1 MKPRIIAAATLL
13 LALAGPARLGAIEL
27 SLEEN
32 KAERGNIG
40 FVDTQRLFKLFP
52 ETLKA
57 KENFEEAVRQAE
69 DQINL
74 RKAEVLRLRKEIDE
88 LKVERASLAKST
100 PTATAAPAVQPVTVS
115 TRAAALPAAPVVSTR
130 TAVPPPTAVL
140 ASTAA
145 VPALPAPVTAVST
158 RTTTVPQAAVAAAT
172 ATVTTPRVSSG
183 TVATYEQLLKPAV
196 STHTALAQLP
206 GFAVRPAVST
216 AATSGSE
223 LSRQASGSALPVG
236 AASQPLVINLPG
248 ATTGPVVI
256 APPTGT
262 PAPPV
267 AAPAAPAP
275 PAPALT
281 AAAAPPVPPPAAAPV
296 VSTAAA
302 QAALDSALAALD
314 AKLAQKTVELA
325 RKETQARDEQE
336 TAEKNLLDLESRRS
350 EILLGKLY
358 KAVQEV
364 ARREGVSVVVDKTG
378 ILYGHN
384 AVDLTEK
391 VLKYLKGS

>member
-1 MKPRIIAAATLL
+1 MKTTLLAAAVLL
-13 LALAGPARLGAIEL
+13 GLAGPARLGAIEL

-74 RKAEVLRLRKEIDE
+74 RKAEVLRLRKEIDA
-88 LKVERASLAKST
+88 LKVERLTLARST
-100 PTATAAPAVQPVTVS
+100 PTATVAPVPLQPVAVS
-115 TRAAALPAAPVVSTR
+115 TRAA
-130 TAVPPPTAVL
+130 VPPPTVVQ

-172 ATVTTPRVSSG
+172 ATVPTPRMSSG
-183 TVATYEQLLKPAV
+183 TVAAYEQLLKPAV
-196 STHTALAQLP
+196 STPTALAPLP
-206 GFAVRPAVST
+206 GFGPARPAAST
-216 AATSGSE
+216 A
-223 LSRQASGSALPVG
+223 

-248 ATTGPVVI
+248 ATTGPVVV
-256 APPTGT
+256 APPVGVP
-262 PAPPV
+262 PAPQATVV
-267 AAPAAPAP
+267 AAPAPAAPVV
-275 PAPALT
+275 
-281 AAAAPPVPPPAAAPV
+281 AAAPPAAAPAPTI
-296 VSTAAA
+296 STAAA

-314 AKLAQKTVELA
+314 AKLAQKTTELA
-325 RKETQARDEQE
+325 RKEAQARDEQE

-384 AVDLTEK
+384 AVDLTDK